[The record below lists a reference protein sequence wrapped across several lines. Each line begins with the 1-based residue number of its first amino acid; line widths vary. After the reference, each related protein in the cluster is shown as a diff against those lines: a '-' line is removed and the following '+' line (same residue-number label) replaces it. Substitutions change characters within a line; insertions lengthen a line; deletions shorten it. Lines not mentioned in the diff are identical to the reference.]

1 MTCLLAEG
9 YNLRAA
15 YLSRALKRILKRG
28 MSVAVIAFSFRES
41 AVRSAEDFQ
50 RLWGE
55 GSKNHTG
62 IVSGL
67 TAYGIAPEDISFLNY
82 FTDTKESA
90 AALLRSADVLYFPGG
105 VPDQMTERIRE
116 FALEEIIRAHRG
128 VFIGY
133 SAGALA
139 LLSEYVVNERLLTD
153 GEDYVS
159 TEFNITLKGEDSK
172 ADVISRSV
180 ARGNSKQSYVSKIEG
195 LAKCTGHTECDAILT
210 ENGSVD
216 AVPCLSASS
225 PDASLIH
232 EAAIGKIAGE
242 QLIKLCSLGLTREE
256 AEKKIIEGFLK

>member
-9 YNLRAA
+9 YNLRAS

-116 FALEEIIRAHRG
+116 FALEEIIRAHKG

-139 LLSEYVVNERLLTD
+139 LLSEYHL
-153 GEDYVS
+153 
-159 TEFNITLKGEDSK
+159 
-172 ADVISRSV
+172 
-180 ARGNSKQSYVSKIEG
+180 
-195 LAKCTGHTECDAILT
+195 
-210 ENGSVD
+210 
-216 AVPCLSASS
+216 S
-225 PDASLIH
+225 PDRDYPVFRYGKGLGIADGFYLEPHYDASP
-232 EAAIGKIAGE
+232 E
-242 QLIKLCSLGLTREE
+242 QLQAVRRVQ
-256 AEKKIIEGFLK
+256 AERGM